1 MKSLDMRGWAK
12 TAMRATPGA
21 LFLALGSWFAAQDE
35 IAALSPAE
43 NAGPASRT
51 LLLSRTPALMEDRV
65 VRESRDP
72 DSGACWLLVR
82 DGAHPGGPG
91 RLVLAEK
98 HPVVDPRNQEAE
110 NQPPS
115 RQAAGFSHTTRVPV
129 IHTGERVILEEH
141 TPVVDGRLE
150 AVALG
155 PAVIGGEFNV
165 RLKMGGK
172 VLRAVA
178 LGPGRAE
185 VKGEREARP

>member
-1 MKSLDMRGWAK
+1 
-12 TAMRATPGA
+12 
-21 LFLALGSWFAAQDE
+21 
-35 IAALSPAE
+35 
-43 NAGPASRT
+43 
-51 LLLSRTPALMEDRV
+51 
-65 VRESRDP
+65 
-72 DSGACWLLVR
+72 
-82 DGAHPGGPG
+82 
-91 RLVLAEK
+91 
-98 HPVVDPRNQEAE
+98 
-110 NQPPS
+110 
-115 RQAAGFSHTTRVPV
+115 VPV